1 MQQRRGTAAQWTSAN
16 PVLNAAEMGW
26 ESDTN
31 KFKIGD
37 GVNHWADLDYFI
49 DQSSIVNPAFGSS
62 ITFEGAT
69 ANDFETTLAITD
81 PTADR
86 TITFPDATGTVA
98 LTASPTFSGTV
109 VLPAVTA
116 TGHIIPQTDN
126 TYDLGSPTKMFK
138 DIYVGP
144 GSLYV
149 NGSKV
154 LSDVSGAIVVSADPN
169 ENLGLRTSGS
179 GNIEL
184 DPTGTGSIN
193 IKGPF
198 VMEAGANISSA
209 DGNAVTF
216 GGAINTDTISS
227 KTTNTDL
234 SITANGTGKV
244 YINDNS
250 EVSGNLVVGGNLTV
264 SGTTTTVNSET
275 ISLADNII
283 DLNSNFT
290 TGTPTENAGLRIL
303 RGDSNAVQIRWNEST
318 DVWEFTTDGATYSTI
333 VGASSPTFTGTVT
346 LPSGTVTSGMILDGT
361 IVDGDINAAAAIAQ
375 SKISGLTTDLG
386 AKIAKADITAKG
398 AILVGTGA
406 GTYAAQSVGT
416 NGQVLT
422 ANSALEDGVEWTTV
436 SGYSAP
442 TIGSTSVASG
452 ATVTTIAGLT
462 LTSPTLTTPVLG
474 TPSSG
479 TLTNATGLPVAGI
492 VSSTTAALGL
502 GTIELGHATDTTISR
517 ASAGRVAI
525 EGVNVVTTSSTDTL
539 TNKTLTTPVISSIT
553 NTGTI
558 TLPTSTDTLVGRATT
573 DTLTNKTL
581 SAGTLT
587 GTLTAG
593 GGVGTSGQ
601 VLSSTGT
608 GVQWITSSGFLAPT
622 IGSTSIASG
631 ATVTTIAGLTLG
643 ATLTSTLS
651 ANTATTFD
659 TLALASFTTAKYVIS
674 LKQGSKVRSSEVIMQ
689 TNGTLVDTT
698 EFGLLETGGTI
709 AGVLIAGVVSGSNA
723 LLQITVTDAATTN
736 VTVKIQEVVM

>member
-1 MQQRRGTAAQWTSAN
+1 
-16 PVLNAAEMGW
+16 MGW

-31 KFKIGD
+31 RFKIGD

-49 DQSSIVNPAFGSS
+49 DQSSTVNPAFGSS
-62 ITFEGAT
+62 IVFEGAT

-98 LTASPTFSGTV
+98 LTASPTFTGTV
-109 VLPAVTA
+109 VLPAVTLG
-116 TGHIIPQTDN
+116 GHVIPTTDN

-149 NGSKV
+149 NGTKV

-193 IKGPF
+193 IKGPL
-198 VMEAGANISSA
+198 VIEAAQNITSA

-227 KTTNTDL
+227 KTANTDL
-234 SITANGTGKV
+234 AITANGTGKV

-283 DLNSNFT
+283 DLNSNLT
-290 TGTPTENAGLRIL
+290 TGTPTENAGIRIL
-303 RGDSNAVQIRWNEST
+303 RGDSNAVQVRWNEST

-333 VGASSPTFTGTVT
+333 VGANSPTFTGTVT

-361 IVDGDINAAAAIAQ
+361 IVDGDINASAAIAQ

-406 GTYAAQSVGT
+406 GTYTAQTVGT

-442 TIGSTSVASG
+442 TLGSTSIASG

-462 LTSPTLTTPVLG
+462 LSSPTLTTPALG

-479 TLTNATGLPVAGI
+479 TLTNATGLPVTGI
-492 VSSTTAALGL
+492 VSSTSAALGL

-517 ASAGRVAI
+517 ASAGRIAV

-539 TNKTLTTPVISSIT
+539 TNKTLTSPVISTIS

-573 DTLTNKTL
+573 DTLSNKTL
-581 SAGTLT
+581 SGGILT

-601 VLSSTGT
+601 ILSSTGS
-608 GVQWITSSGFLAPT
+608 GVQWITSSAYNAPT
-622 IGSTSIASG
+622 LGSTSIASG
-631 ATVTTIAGLTLG
+631 ATVTTINGLTLG
-643 ATLTSTLS
+643 ATGTSTLS
-651 ANTATTFD
+651 VNTATALD

-674 LKQGSKVRSSEVIMQ
+674 LKQGTKVRSSEVIMQ
-689 TNGTLVDTT
+689 TNGTIVDTT

-709 AGVLIAGVVSGSNA
+709 AGVLISGIVSGTNA
-723 LLQITVTDAATTN
+723 ILQLTVTDAATTN